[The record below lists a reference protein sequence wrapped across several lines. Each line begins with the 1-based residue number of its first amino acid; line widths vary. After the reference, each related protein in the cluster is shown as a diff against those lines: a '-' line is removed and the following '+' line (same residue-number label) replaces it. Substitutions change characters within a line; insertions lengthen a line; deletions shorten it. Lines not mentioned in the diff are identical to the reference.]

1 MSPHAYNRRRYSPE
15 PLCSSLIVLFAQ
27 PFVLVLFAERRTY
40 PGQIWAMKN
49 PSEVVASK

>member
-1 MSPHAYNRRRYSPE
+1 MSPHAYNRRRYPPG
-15 PLCSSLIVLFAQ
+15 PLCFSSIVLFAQ
-27 PFVLVLFAERRTY
+27 PFVLVLFARQRTY